1 MLGQVE
7 QADVEGAHK
16 QAVSLPFSL
25 PFNYFIIHYRTRLF
39 YLCVCVPYHLCF
51 AGQGVL
57 LD

>member
-16 QAVSLPFSL
+16 QACFPFFLS
-25 PFNYFIIHYRTRLF
+25 FNYFIIHYQTLAF
-39 YLCVCVPYHLCF
+39 FSLCVPYHLCF